1 MSEQPTGD
9 AEPTAQAAAL
19 PLAGVRV
26 LDIATFVAAPF
37 AATVMADFGADV
49 IKIEAPG
56 QGDPLRKFGTPV
68 EGADTLVWLSEAR
81 NKRYM
86 TLDLRTPEGADI
98 FLRLVAQADVV
109 MENFRPGT
117 LEKWG
122 LGYERLAAV
131 NPRIVLLRISAYGQT
146 GPFRKKPGFAR
157 VAHGFGGLAHL
168 AGMADG
174 PPVVPGSTSLADYIS
189 GLWGVI
195 GVQMALRVAERTGR
209 GQEVDIGLYESI
221 FRLLDELA
229 PAYARFGEVR
239 GRMGPDVPHVVP
251 HGHWQTQDGHWVAL
265 ACSSDKIFARL
276 ARLMERPDL
285 VAEDRF
291 RSGAQRLAGRAEVNA
306 LVADWVGNLP
316 LAEVL
321 RRCDEAGVPC
331 GHIMNIEDIFAHPQ
345 YAARGNLQ
353 TVRDER
359 AGELV
364 VPAAMPRLSAT
375 PARFS
380 HLGGALGADT
390 AAVLGEL
397 LGLDEAELQ
406 ALRSRSVV

>member
-1 MSEQPTGD
+1 MSDQPAD
-9 AEPTAQAAAL
+9 RPQVPQAAPL
-19 PLAGVRV
+19 PLEGVRV

-49 IKIEAPG
+49 IKIEQPG
-56 QGDPLRKFGTPV
+56 QGDPLRQFGTPL

-81 NKRYM
+81 NKRYI

-122 LGYERLAAV
+122 LGYARLAAV

-146 GPFRKKPGFAR
+146 GPFREKPGFAR

-195 GVQMALRVAERTGR
+195 GVQMALRVAERSGQ
-209 GQEVDIGLYESI
+209 GQEVDIGLYESV

-239 GRMGPDVPHVVP
+239 GRMGADVPHVVP
-251 HGHWQTQDGHWVAL
+251 HGHWQTQDGQWVAL
-265 ACSSDKIFARL
+265 ACSSDKIFERL
-276 ARLMERPDL
+276 ARLMGRPDL
-285 VAEDRF
+285 VAEDRY

-306 LVADWVGNLP
+306 LVADWVGGLP
-316 LAEVL
+316 LDELL
-321 RRCDEAGVPC
+321 RRCDAAGVPC
-331 GHIMNIEDIFAHPQ
+331 GHIMAIDDIFGHPQ
-345 YAARGNLQ
+345 YQARGNLQ
-353 TVRDER
+353 TVQDAR
-359 AGELV
+359 AGEVV

-375 PARFS
+375 PARFR

-390 AAVLGEL
+390 AQVLGQL
-397 LGLDEAELQ
+397 LGLDQQQLAALQ
-406 ALRSRSVV
+406 ARAVI

>member
-9 AEPTAQAAAL
+9 AGPTAQAAAL

-56 QGDPLRKFGTPV
+56 QGDPLRKFGTPID
-68 EGADTLVWLSEAR
+68 GADTLVWLSEAR

-146 GPFRKKPGFAR
+146 GPFREKPGFAR

-265 ACSSDKIFARL
+265 ACSSDKIFERL

-291 RSGAQRLAGRAEVNA
+291 CSGAQRLAGRTEVNA
-306 LVADWVGNLP
+306 LIADWIGSLP

-353 TVRDER
+353 TVQDER

-375 PARFS
+375 PARFR

-390 AAVLGEL
+390 AEVLGEL
-397 LGLDEAELQ
+397 LGLGEAELQ